1 MNIAY
6 FLTPKGSVAYLYE
19 DCTLRQGLE
28 KLRHHG
34 YSAIPVIRR
43 DGSYVGVVREGD
55 FLWQLM
61 GSAGD
66 EDISLRS
73 LEQLQIRDIVHRDH
87 PAVSIT
93 VSMEELL
100 SSAATVAFLTE
111 KVEREGISTVFYIEF
126 SNHLVADS
134 IAEAAGARTA
144 LFHSCHNV
152 SRQDL
157 ESGATYLSLMRQNLE
172 TLRACLP

>member
-6 FLTPKGSVAYLYE
+6 FLTPKGNVAYLYE

-61 GSAGD
+61 GSAGG

-87 PAVSIT
+87 PPVSIT
-93 VSMEELL
+93 VSM
-100 SSAATVAFLTE
+100 
-111 KVEREGISTVFYIEF
+111 
-126 SNHLVADS
+126 
-134 IAEAAGARTA
+134 
-144 LFHSCHNV
+144 
-152 SRQDL
+152 
-157 ESGATYLSLMRQNLE
+157 
-172 TLRACLP
+172 

>member
-6 FLTPKGSVAYLYE
+6 FLLPKSRIAYLYD
-19 DCTLRQGLE
+19 DCTFRQGLE
-28 KLRHHG
+28 KMRHHG
-34 YSAIPVIRR
+34 YTAIPVISR
-43 DGSYVGVVREGD
+43 DGRYVGIVREGD

-61 GSAGD
+61 GSSGE

-100 SSAATVAFLTE
+100 SSAATQNFVPVVDDPGSFIGIVTRKDIICYFLDQQAALE
-111 KVEREGISTVFYIEF
+111 PERAV
-126 SNHLVADS
+126 LA
-134 IAEAAGARTA
+134 
-144 LFHSCHNV
+144 
-152 SRQDL
+152 
-157 ESGATYLSLMRQNLE
+157 
-172 TLRACLP
+172 

>member
-61 GSAGD
+61 GSSGE

-100 SSAATVAFLTE
+100 SSAATQNFVP
-111 KVEREGISTVFYIEF
+111 VVDDRGIFIGIVRRQAIIRYCYDKSRKIEMTRTGRPIKE
-126 SNHLVADS
+126 L
-134 IAEAAGARTA
+134 AGV
-144 LFHSCHNV
+144 H
-152 SRQDL
+152 
-157 ESGATYLSLMRQNLE
+157 
-172 TLRACLP
+172 

>member
-1 MNIAY
+1 MKELAKQFIGKECIIYTVTGLDQGIQGTVNVIS
-6 FLTPKGSVAYLYE
+6 LVTPKAQVAYLYE
-19 DCTLRQGLE
+19 DVTIRQGLE
-28 KLRHHG
+28 KLRAHG
-34 YSAIPVIRR
+34 YTAVPVLDRQ
-43 DGSYVGVVREGD
+43 GGYVGTVSEGD

-100 SSAATVAFLTE
+100 SSAATQNFVPVVDDLGSFIGIVTRKDIICYFLDQQAALE
-111 KVEREGISTVFYIEF
+111 PERAV
-126 SNHLVADS
+126 LA
-134 IAEAAGARTA
+134 
-144 LFHSCHNV
+144 
-152 SRQDL
+152 
-157 ESGATYLSLMRQNLE
+157 
-172 TLRACLP
+172 

>member
-28 KLRHHG
+28 KLRHNG
-34 YSAIPVIRR
+34 YTAIPVNSR
-43 DGSYVGVVREGD
+43 DGRYVGIVREGD

-61 GSAGD
+61 GSSGE

-100 SSAATVAFLTE
+100 SSAATQNFVPVVDDLGSFIGIVTRKDIICYFLDQQAALE
-111 KVEREGISTVFYIEF
+111 PERAV
-126 SNHLVADS
+126 LA
-134 IAEAAGARTA
+134 
-144 LFHSCHNV
+144 
-152 SRQDL
+152 
-157 ESGATYLSLMRQNLE
+157 
-172 TLRACLP
+172 

>member
-1 MNIAY
+1 MNVISL
-6 FLTPKGSVAYLYE
+6 LTPKAQVAYLYE
-19 DCTLRQGLE
+19 DFTIRQGLE

-61 GSAGD
+61 GSSGE

-100 SSAATVAFLTE
+100 SSAATQNFVPVVDDPGSFIGIVTRKDIICYFLDQQAALE
-111 KVEREGISTVFYIEF
+111 PERAV
-126 SNHLVADS
+126 LA
-134 IAEAAGARTA
+134 
-144 LFHSCHNV
+144 
-152 SRQDL
+152 
-157 ESGATYLSLMRQNLE
+157 
-172 TLRACLP
+172 

>member
-61 GSAGD
+61 GSAGE

-73 LEQLQIRDIVHRDH
+73 LEQLRIRDIVHRDH

-100 SSAATVAFLTE
+100 SSAATQNFVPVVDDLGSFIGIVTRSTILKYCLDRYFAP
-111 KVEREGISTVFYIEF
+111 ERE
-126 SNHLVADS
+126 L
-134 IAEAAGARTA
+134 AGVR
-144 LFHSCHNV
+144 
-152 SRQDL
+152 
-157 ESGATYLSLMRQNLE
+157 
-172 TLRACLP
+172 